1 MSFLP
6 SFLYRDTCGPLGLL
20 VAVAFFMAVDV
31 WNLRWEESKRNR
43 PEENHAGRDGGQPC
57 ASPEESQHGFSV
69 LLVNVFADGE

>member
-1 MSFLP
+1 
-6 SFLYRDTCGPLGLL
+6 
-20 VAVAFFMAVDV
+20 MAVGV